1 MTVVGDV
8 AKAILIFFC
17 GYFLL
22 IAFGQLASGQLAIA
36 VTMFVSFA
44 AVFSIFLFGY
54 MHDRRHN

>member
-1 MTVVGDV
+1 MTAVGDV

-36 VTMFVSFA
+36 AMMFVGFA
-44 AVFSIFLFGY
+44 AVFSMFLFGY
-54 MHDRRHN
+54 FRDKRRK